1 METNQKKSILSLF
14 MGNNNSLD
22 DILFEIITEFT
33 KLINKK
39 LIRETLKIKGIEDQE
54 LFSVIVSHD
63 QTQFCNYIN
72 KDNKI
77 FIEKWENSNNLIKC
91 NLFTTEIKL
100 FVFELT
106 SIISNTV
113 DVKFLDLINTNKMSL
128 LFKKEE
134 KTYDMVI
141 VFLILDENDFKLN
154 NELYIK
160 IIKKY
165 SDIVIFGFEVKCEVL
180 KFEVNYINDKRLILY
195 KDRNHLI
202 LSDQKEIFK
211 IEIDYNNINFNIFIS
226 AFLFIFTYLHSNN
239 NYLSLTGEDI
249 KIDYLFCLELALSI
263 SFQNDVDKELDKLI
277 KK

>member
-72 KDNKI
+72 KDNQI

-128 LFKKEE
+128 LFE
-134 KTYDMVI
+134 
-141 VFLILDENDFKLN
+141 
-154 NELYIK
+154 YI
-160 IIKKY
+160 I
-165 SDIVIFGFEVKCEVL
+165 
-180 KFEVNYINDKRLILY
+180 
-195 KDRNHLI
+195 
-202 LSDQKEIFK
+202 
-211 IEIDYNNINFNIFIS
+211 
-226 AFLFIFTYLHSNN
+226 
-239 NYLSLTGEDI
+239 
-249 KIDYLFCLELALSI
+249 
-263 SFQNDVDKELDKLI
+263 
-277 KK
+277 